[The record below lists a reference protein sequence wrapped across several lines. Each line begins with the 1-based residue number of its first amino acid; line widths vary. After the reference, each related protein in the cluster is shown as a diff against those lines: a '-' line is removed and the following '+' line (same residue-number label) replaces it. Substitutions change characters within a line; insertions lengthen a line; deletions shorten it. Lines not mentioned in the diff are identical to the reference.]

1 MPNLPHWASDG
12 FLSTCLDI
20 QNAPLATMGKM
31 GYNAALSS
39 FRNFSCNM
47 FDSLVFFAEAGG
59 EGGGGNSGLFMF
71 FIMLPALLLI
81 MWILMVNPSKKQEE
95 RLRRMLSALEKN
107 DKVMTVGGVIGTVHS
122 IDKEQNEIVLKV
134 DDANN
139 TRIRFHLTAISVVFP
154 KDGGGNK

>member
-1 MPNLPHWASDG
+1 
-12 FLSTCLDI
+12 
-20 QNAPLATMGKM
+20 
-31 GYNAALSS
+31 
-39 FRNFSCNM
+39 M

-59 EGGGGNSGLFMF
+59 EGGGTSPLFML
-71 FIMLPALLLI
+71 FIMLPAILII

-95 RLRRMLSALEKN
+95 RLRKMLNALEKN

-154 KDGGGNK
+154 KDDGGSK